1 MQCRETVRLS
11 KGLVS
16 VTHKDRVKYPKRE
29 MSTVSC
35 VCVCISVW
43 YRARNIMM
51 IIQIILT
58 QSLSPIIF
66 ISEEFNFKLHSNND
80 TSHTGS
86 GLANF

>member
-16 VTHKDRVKYPKRE
+16 LTHQDRVKYPKRE
-29 MSTVSC
+29 TFFVF
-35 VCVCISVW
+35 VCVLSVW
-43 YRARNIMM
+43 YRAKNIMM

-80 TSHTGS
+80 TSHA
-86 GLANF
+86 GLGRANS